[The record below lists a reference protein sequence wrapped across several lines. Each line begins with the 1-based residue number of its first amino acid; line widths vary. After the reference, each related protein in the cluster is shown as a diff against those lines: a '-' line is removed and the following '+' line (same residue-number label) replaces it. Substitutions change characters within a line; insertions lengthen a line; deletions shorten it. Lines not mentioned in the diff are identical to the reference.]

1 MPDKKNIWTQEM
13 DETLLELI
21 RDDLYSAREMTR
33 FFIDQTVEDII
44 KRGKS
49 YGFEA
54 HPFDNSDEVYF
65 QPRRSKKQKV
75 ESEITDKLN
84 GILSLTMEI
93 TELLKQ
99 HR

>member
-1 MPDKKNIWTQEM
+1 MSDKKNIWTQEM
-13 DETLLELI
+13 NETLLELI
-21 RDDLYSAREMTR
+21 QCNGYSIMDMTD
-33 FFIDQTVEDII
+33 FIDKTYEEII
-44 KRGKS
+44 KRGES

-54 HPFDNSDEVYF
+54 QPFENSGEVF
-65 QPRRSKKQKV
+65 FRPRRSMKQKV

-93 TELLKQ
+93 TELFKH